1 MAEASQ
7 AAISRY
13 ALFGEIDASPDPEFV
28 HIEDIQTRS
37 RLYEW
42 RITPHTHQRMFQ
54 MVFVLSGDAT
64 VRLDGRE
71 RPLPAS
77 CVVTVPSGVVHGFSF
92 TPETVGYVVTASEL
106 LLIDARYRRSR
117 KIFEPLF
124 EAPRVVPLSET
135 AGQTSLVAT
144 VLGQMAHEH
153 LWPQLGRASMFEWLL
168 RVLMMVVRRDM
179 EAPDSTETGADK
191 GRDAFAR
198 FRQLIEDHYRDHWP
212 VAAYAG
218 ALAMS
223 PDRLNRLCR
232 AAAGKSAFDL
242 VQDRLLLEAS
252 RDLIY
257 TSATAAMIAYEL
269 GFQDPAYFA
278 RFFKR
283 RAGMT
288 PGAFRRSATAGP
300 A

>member
-1 MAEASQ
+1 MADSRAGT
-7 AAISRY
+7 ILRY
-13 ALFGEIDASPDPEFV
+13 ALYGETEREHDPEFV

-42 RITPHTHQRMFQ
+42 RITPHTHHRMFQ
-54 MVFVLSGDAT
+54 MVFVLSGEAG

-71 RPLPAS
+71 RPLAAPCA
-77 CVVTVPSGVVHGFSF
+77 VVVPGGVVHGFSF

-124 EAPRVVPLSET
+124 EAPRVVPLSG
-135 AGQTSLVAT
+135 APGQDVLVAT
-144 VLGQMAHEH
+144 VLGQMAIEH
-153 LWPQLGRASMFEWLL
+153 QWPQMGRGSMFEWLL
-168 RVLMMVVRRDM
+168 RVLMMVVRREM
-179 EAPDSTETGADK
+179 ETPDGTGSAKDK
-191 GRDAFAR
+191 ARDVFAR
-198 FRQLIEDHYRDHWP
+198 FRQMVEDHYRDHWP
-212 VAAYAG
+212 VAAYARHLG
-218 ALAMS
+218 VS
-223 PDRLNRLCR
+223 PARLNRLCQTT
-232 AAAGKSAFDL
+232 AGKSAFDL
-242 VQDRLLLEAS
+242 IQDRLLLEAQ

-257 TSATAAMIAYEL
+257 TAATAAMIAYEL

-283 RAGMT
+283 RTGTT
-288 PGAFRRSATAGP
+288 PGAFRRAATAAP